1 MAAAKKESP
10 MKSQEL
16 KVSPLSDYYVY
27 APSAL
32 AQKLYLYPLSVGYF
46 MYEPGYYIRR
56 SSFDSFLIM
65 YLTKGSVDAIS
76 DGQHFR
82 ADAGEFLL
90 LDCYRPHQYGSPDS
104 WEAAWLHFDGELA
117 RAYYQEITSH
127 YGNVLNPA
135 NPMALSRTLNEIC
148 GLFRNAAP
156 IVEATL
162 SAHITDILNGLLIPA
177 AENRKISAYAEM
189 IADSVAFINEHFQE
203 PLTLEAI
210 AKKATLSPYYF
221 TRIFTREIGFT
232 PHQYLI
238 NVRISAAKFLLKSSE
253 LSVKDIAFGTGFN
266 SESSFCSTF
275 KKWTG
280 STPSQYR
287 GQIL

>member
-1 MAAAKKESP
+1 MR
-10 MKSQEL
+10 SQEL
-16 KVSPLSDYYVY
+16 KVSPLSDFYVY

-46 MYEPGYYIRR
+46 IYEPGYYIRR
-56 SSFDSFLIM
+56 SSFDSFLVM
-65 YLTKGSVDAIS
+65 YIEKGSVEVIS
-76 DGQHFR
+76 GERSFHV
-82 ADAGEFLL
+82 AAGEFLL
-90 LDCYRPHQYGSPDS
+90 LDCYKPHQYGSPDS
-104 WEAAWLHFDGELA
+104 WEAAWLHFDGALA
-117 RAYYQEITSH
+117 REYYKEITSH
-127 YGNVLNPA
+127 YGNVLTPE
-135 NPMALSRTLNEIC
+135 NPMAASNAMNEIC
-148 GLFRNAAP
+148 SLFRNAAP
-156 IVEATL
+156 IIESTL
-162 SAHITDILNGLLIPA
+162 SAHITDILNIFLTPA
-177 AENRKISAYAEM
+177 SENRKISACTAM

-238 NVRISAAKFLLKSSE
+238 NIRISAAKFMLKSSE
-253 LSVKDIAFGTGFN
+253 MSVKDIAFSTGFN
-266 SESSFCSTF
+266 SESSFCTTF

-287 GQIL
+287 GQMLD